1 MNPEYDPDWPEPD
14 SNPRYTRSDAKRD
27 LALAFV
33 CYAVI
38 AAAAFFC
45 NGCATDSNTGDVRVT
60 VPAAAI
66 DFVTNIAAR
75 GASAWSDRVAREDE
89 PDDPA
94 GSAGMGS
101 SAGSG
106 ASSGPAEPASS
117 PVLEYRFGGF
127 KGGKSVEDP
136 RCRLSSPK
144 ITADSIRYKWETK
157 APSDWA
163 RNKTESGNLVVAAAF
178 FWDEDAKKWVGGKF
192 EWTDESRSSRSC
204 ANIYEGYGGWEAA
217 AWEYAKKRAFC
228 VVSADGK
235 YRSNLLED

>member
-1 MNPEYDPDWPEPD
+1 MKKIVF
-14 SNPRYTRSDAKRD
+14 T
-27 LALAFV
+27 ALFAAF
-33 CYAVI
+33 
-38 AAAAFFC
+38 AAAFLAP
-45 NGCATDSNTGDVRVT
+45 GCTTDPATGEVT
-60 VPAAAI
+60 IRVPAAAV
-66 DFVTNIAAR
+66 DFATNAIREYLESRAATAE
-75 GASAWSDRVAREDE
+75 GAADAETAAGESSGSTDAAPSSAPAAASAPLDF
-89 PDDPA
+89 
-94 GSAGMGS
+94 
-101 SAGSG
+101 
-106 ASSGPAEPASS
+106 
-117 PVLEYRFGGF
+117 RFGEF
-127 KGGKSVEDP
+127 KGGKAVEDP